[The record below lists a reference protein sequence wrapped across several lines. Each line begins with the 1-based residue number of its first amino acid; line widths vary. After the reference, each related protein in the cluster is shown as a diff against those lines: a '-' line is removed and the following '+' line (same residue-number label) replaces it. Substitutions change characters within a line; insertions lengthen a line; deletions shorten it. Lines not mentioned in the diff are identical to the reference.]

1 MPSPARCL
9 LAPALLAALTLS
21 GCTTFKE
28 HAATTF
34 HNLQPHRLWRLNRHP
49 APRRDVYYS
58 VSDPIPASL
67 TPLKVD
73 ETVEPVKTPD
83 VDAPP
88 RTR

>member
-9 LAPALLAALTLS
+9 IAAALFATLTLS

-58 VSDPIPASL
+58 VSDPIPALPSASIVE
-67 TPLKVD
+67 K
-73 ETVEPVKTPD
+73 TVTRPHSVD

-88 RTR
+88 PTR

>member
-1 MPSPARCL
+1 MLSPARSL
-9 LAPALLAALTLS
+9 IAAALFVTLPLS

-28 HAATTF
+28 HATTTF

-58 VSDPIPASL
+58 VSDPIPALPTASIAG
-67 TPLKVD
+67 
-73 ETVEPVKTPD
+73 ESAGEPHSVD

-88 RTR
+88 PTP